1 MFTWDEM
8 TIEEKRACIAGT
20 WLAEDLRDAI
30 NADEESDVEELDA
43 AVGNAVVR
51 LVRAFKG
58 KTDADL
64 DEAVKEVDAAPA
76 ECIN

>member
-1 MFTWDEM
+1 MFTWEEM
-8 TIEEKRACIAGT
+8 TTDEKRACIAGT
-20 WLAEDLRDAI
+20 WLMEDIRDAI
-30 NADEESDVEELDA
+30 NIDDDSDVEELDA

-51 LVRAFKG
+51 LMRAMKG

-76 ECIN
+76 ECAN